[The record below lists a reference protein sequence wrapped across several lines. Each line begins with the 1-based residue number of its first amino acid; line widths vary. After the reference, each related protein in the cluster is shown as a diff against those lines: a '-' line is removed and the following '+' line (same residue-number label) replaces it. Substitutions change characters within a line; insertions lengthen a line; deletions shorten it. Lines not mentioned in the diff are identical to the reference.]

1 MLSSTLYRALLVTT
15 ALVGQVSCFTTPGLL
30 VKSRRVLPKM
40 SMAPQGET
48 VDLAGGVLKVSSVGI
63 GAKNP
68 AYIMILW
75 V

>member
-1 MLSSTLYRALLVTT
+1 
-15 ALVGQVSCFTTPGLL
+15 
-30 VKSRRVLPKM
+30 M

-75 V
+75 VWNMPVLILYMCATHNMYGKDPTHP